1 MFNWQ
6 INKLKSKITDGTLIT
21 LNLSSNAVGESNDET
36 NFPHKLLLTNTQVS
50 KTCNAFTNGSSANIK
65 FSKNRLSRMIQL
77 GEFLDRFLGPLCK
90 TRNLK
95 RKCT

>member
-1 MFNWQ
+1 MFNSQ

-50 KTCNAFTNGSSANIK
+50 KTCNAFTNGSSANKK